1 VRRPIKKIGMAII
14 TRRERRPERP
24 DAAVYRQIR
33 RQRVAGNI
41 LLEAGA
47 GNRRGNLVNGSVG
60 GLGNVLQ
67 LAGRSLRFLLK
78 FRRPPG

>member
-1 VRRPIKKIGMAII
+1 MI
-14 TRRERRPERP
+14 TRQRRSKRP
-24 DAAVYRQIR
+24 DGAIYRQIR

-47 GNRRGNLVNGSVG
+47 GNRRGKVAAASFG

>member
-1 VRRPIKKIGMAII
+1 MI
-14 TRRERRPERP
+14 TRERRAKRP
-24 DAAVYRQIR
+24 DTAIYRQIR
-33 RQRVAGNI
+33 RRRVAGNI

-47 GNRRGNLVNGSVG
+47 GNRRRRAVAAGFG

-67 LAGRSLRFLLK
+67 LAVRSLRFLLK

>member
-1 VRRPIKKIGMAII
+1 MI
-14 TRRERRPERP
+14 TRERRSKRP
-24 DAAVYRQIR
+24 DGAIYRQIR
-33 RQRVAGNI
+33 RQRVAGKI

-47 GNRRGNLVNGSVG
+47 GNRRGTSARRPFG

-67 LAGRSLRFLLK
+67 VAARSLRFLLK